1 MCICFTD
8 FVLCRAPE
16 VIIGHPYDTRIDIW
30 SVGAVL
36 AELHTGYVFFQN
48 DSVPTMLSRITGIL
62 GPFPQH
68 VLQNG
73 KDTGKYFSLSNI
85 VYERDEEGSF
95 HLIFPKRTDLASRL
109 HVIPSHRND
118 ALPKPSL
125 DDELFVDFVRQMLHL
140 DPAVRMSAT
149 EALAH
154 PWLQDADSIYVSE
167 YIIGQNPGPGAG
179 QYGPQPPEDDDEEE
193 EEYEEGDE
201 EDDDEEGEGSEYE
214 DEDDEEEEG
223 SEYEDVDDEQEMMDA
238 QADQAARQYMLA
250 LQEYQ
255 QHAASLANLQ
265 QQLEEEEE
273 GGGVDPDDE
282 AAGTHSGSG
291 PDEEGRMLGADED

>member
-1 MCICFTD
+1 
-8 FVLCRAPE
+8 

-193 EEYEEGDE
+193 EEEYEEGDE

>member
-1 MCICFTD
+1 
-8 FVLCRAPE
+8 